1 MAFQLF
7 EPHLDLGLR
16 RLLPE
21 WRRLVTTEHLRQ
33 DVISGVTVACVAVPL
48 SLAIALASGVAP
60 GVGLVT
66 AIIAGIV
73 CAIFGGTPLAVS
85 GPAAAMAVLV
95 ATIVEKQGLAVLLCI
110 GLICG
115 LLQLLTGALGLGKI
129 IRLVPVSV
137 VEGFT
142 AGIGAIILIGQ
153 LPRVLGLPP
162 PPESHVVDVL
172 THIRDLIHEAN
183 PTSVIVA
190 LVTVGIVVGLPRIS
204 PRIPAPLLGV
214 LLPTI
219 AVVAL
224 GLKTAEIGEIP
235 NSLPPLRIPE
245 LPAADAWGSIVG
257 SAFVV
262 YALASLETL
271 LSSSAVDKLSRGQRH
286 DPDQELIGQGLGN
299 IASSL
304 VGGIPVTGVIAR
316 SALNVQAGAK
326 TRRSAI
332 IHSMV
337 LISTVFL
344 LGPYMARIPIA
355 ALAGVLV
362 SVALRML
369 SPAKVRMLWQV
380 SRADTA
386 VYFLTFS
393 VIVGVGLLQ
402 GVQWGVVGALIIA
415 AVRLGQTHT
424 RVFVTAPSETGRLEL
439 AGPVT
444 FLSSLEFEK
453 LRAHIEQM
461 PVGSRAVFQ
470 LTGVTIMDATGA
482 EMVVDLIGTI
492 KARDIKVAVWVT
504 DPDICQRLKNA
515 DHTGVLEGSMAQSQH
530 EIVQILETQAPLSAR
545 QRLLF
550 GVEHYRRVLFPKY
563 ARLFENLAE
572 KQTPHT
578 LFITCSDSR
587 LQPSLLTSSDP
598 GELFIVRNVGNMVPR
613 FSEQNPPSGG
623 GGIEYA
629 LGVLNVEQIVV
640 CAHSRCG
647 AIQALM
653 KPSEVPAHLRSLC
666 AWLEQVEAGELCGK
680 LPSGISQDDTA
691 RINALLQL
699 DHLRTYPLV
708 RERLEANS
716 LRLSAW
722 FFDVAKGEIE
732 EYFPELEKWL
742 PAGVAV
748 STFPSA
754 ASEPPGRTT
763 EPPLVNAHKPELGAA

>member
-1 MAFQLF
+1 MAVRLF

-16 RLLPE
+16 GLVPE
-21 WRRLVTTEHLRQ
+21 WRRLFTKEHLRE
-33 DVISGVTVACVAVPL
+33 DLVAGLTVACIAVPL

-66 AIIAGIV
+66 AIVAGIV

-95 ATIVEKQGLAVLLCI
+95 ATIVEKHGLSGLLCI

-115 LLQLLTGALGLGKI
+115 LLQLVTGALGLGKI
-129 IRLVPVSV
+129 VRLVPVSV

-172 THIRDLIHEAN
+172 THIRDLIHEAK
-183 PTSVIVA
+183 PTSLLVA
-190 LVTVGIVVGLPRIS
+190 LATVAIVVGLPRIS

-214 LLPTI
+214 LLPTV
-219 AVVAL
+219 AVVVF
-224 GLKTAEIGEIP
+224 GFKTAEIGEIP
-235 NSLPPLRIPE
+235 NSLPPPRIPE
-245 LPAADAWGSIVG
+245 LPPADAWGSIFG

-271 LSSSAVDKLSRGQRH
+271 LSSSAVDKLSRGTRH

-326 TRRSAI
+326 TRRSALV
-332 IHSMV
+332 HSAV
-337 LISTVFL
+337 LLATVYF
-344 LGPYMARIPIA
+344 LGPYIARIPIA

-362 SVALRML
+362 SVSLRML
-369 SPAKVRMLWQV
+369 SPSKVRNLWRV

-386 VYFLTFS
+386 VYFVTFF

-402 GVQWGVVGALIIA
+402 GVQWGIAGALIIA

-424 RVFVTAPSETGRLEL
+424 RVVITTPTEAGRLEL
-439 AGPVT
+439 TGPVT

-453 LRAHIEQM
+453 LRSHIEQM
-461 PVGSRAVFQ
+461 PVGSRAVFE
-470 LTGVTIMDATGA
+470 LTGVTMMDATGA
-482 EMVVDLIGTI
+482 EMVVDMIGTI

-504 DPDICQRLKNA
+504 DPDLLHRMKGA
-515 DHTGVLEGSMAQSQH
+515 DHTGVLEGSIARTQQQ
-530 EIVQILETQAPLSAR
+530 ILQILETQAPLSAR

-550 GVEHYRRVLFPKY
+550 GVEHYRRAILPRY
-563 ARLFENLAE
+563 AKLFENLAE
-572 KQTPHT
+572 KQSPHT

-647 AIQALM
+647 AIHALL
-653 KPSEVPAHLRSLC
+653 KPSDVPPELRSLR

-699 DHLRTYPLV
+699 DHLRTYPIV
-708 RERLEANS
+708 RERLKANQ

-732 EYFPELEKWL
+732 EYSSG
-742 PAGVAV
+742 AGTWVPVGTVVPQSLSGGTEVA
-748 STFPSA
+748 A
-754 ASEPPGRTT
+754 
-763 EPPLVNAHKPELGAA
+763 